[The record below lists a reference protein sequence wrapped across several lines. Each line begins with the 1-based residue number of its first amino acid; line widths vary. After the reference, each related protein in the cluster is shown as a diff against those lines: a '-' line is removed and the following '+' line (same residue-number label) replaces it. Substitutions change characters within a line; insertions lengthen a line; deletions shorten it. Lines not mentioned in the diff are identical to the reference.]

1 MRLTAYTDFS
11 LRVLIRRALRPADLT
26 TIAEIAALYEISE
39 HHLTKVVHRL
49 GVAGYVET
57 VRGRGG
63 GLRLAK
69 PPAQIGVGYVVR
81 RMEPDLRIVACL
93 RDAEVCRIEPA
104 CVLSTALERAL
115 AAFMAELDRY
125 TLADLVAKPRRLGR
139 LLGVEPAE
147 PLGRRD
153 GAAG

>member
-11 LRVLIRRALRPADLT
+11 LRVLIRLALRPADLA
-26 TIAEIAALYEISE
+26 TIAEIAALYAISE
-39 HHLTKVVHRL
+39 HHLTKVVHEL
-49 GVAGYVET
+49 AGAGYVAT

-69 PPAQIGVGYVVR
+69 PPAQIGVGDVVR

-93 RDAEVCRIEPA
+93 RDPSACRIEPA
-104 CVLSTALERAL
+104 CVLSTALGRAL
-115 AAFMAELDRY
+115 EAFMAELDRY
-125 TLADLVAKPRRLGR
+125 TLADLVAAPRGLGR

-147 PLGRRD
+147 PV
-153 GAAG
+153 GAGD